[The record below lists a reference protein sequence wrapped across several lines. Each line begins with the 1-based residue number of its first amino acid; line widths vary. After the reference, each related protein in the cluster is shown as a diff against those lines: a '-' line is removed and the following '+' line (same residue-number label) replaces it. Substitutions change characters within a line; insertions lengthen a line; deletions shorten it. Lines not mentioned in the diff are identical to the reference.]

1 MYRNPQYLRQRHSV
15 LISKSTEHI
24 TTMER
29 LTSFYPLLSL
39 SGIVVIGGDDSNTN
53 GAVLA
58 EYFEAHN
65 CKTKVCGAP
74 KTIDGDLKVDPY
86 IPISFGFDTACRTYS
101 ELIGNLGQD
110 TLSSQKYYHFVR
122 LMGRAA
128 SNIALECALQTRPNV
143 CLISEEVEE
152 KKMTLSQITQE
163 VVDVIL
169 ARAAQGKDYGLVLLP
184 EGLIEFIPEFNALI
198 SEINDVL
205 ATGVETTEAAVM
217 PHLSFNNKAVFAYL
231 PENIKQQLLL
241 DRDPHGNVQVAKIET
256 ERLLA
261 QTVQMELESLRK
273 DGKYNGS
280 FTPIFHSYGYEGR
293 SGLPSSFDATYCYV
307 LGQNVGAMLS
317 LGCNGLISSVTNL
330 QTPVSEWKC
339 GGVPITMMCHMEK
352 RHGHMKPVIK
362 KALVE
367 LDGEPFKCFAS
378 QRADWAV
385 YDLYRSPGPI
395 QYFSGSSSVE
405 LCITLTLEL
414 LKSDPRMSLTDIEA
428 AKAAQKKST
437 RYGSYLFAPM
447 TGAANAIQSIA
458 QKERALFK
466 PTLCPLLVKDG
477 GVCELRQ
484 ATQCR
489 KESDITVM
497 KDMFSNTYGSKLVT
511 VEPRGSVTAA
521 KPVKI
526 GVAFCGRQAPGGHD
540 VIAGLFDS
548 LPAGS
553 TLVGFVG
560 GTVGL
565 VGNQGVTITAEHLA
579 TYRGGGGLELLC
591 RSIENI
597 DSLSFSGISSTCSS
611 RQLDGLVLVGGART
625 NTVAAYL
632 AEYLAANGCTTKVV
646 TTPVDCTGAFR
657 NEFVET
663 TVGFNTCSKVAG
675 QIVGNNATDGA
686 SAKKYYYFMRLLG
699 SSPSH
704 STLEVALLTK
714 PNFVILAEEVVAQ
727 RMTLADIVRVIA
739 DVVQARAAVGEHFKY
754 FKSHFVKFSM
764 SYRFHS
770 PCFLCIFYYSLLAL
784 ISNFYFHVFFIFF
797 REELRHCFDS

>member
-1 MYRNPQYLRQRHSV
+1 M
-15 LISKSTEHI
+15 
-24 TTMER
+24 
-29 LTSFYPLLSL
+29 
-39 SGIVVIGGDDSNTN
+39 
-53 GAVLA
+53 
-58 EYFEAHN
+58 
-65 CKTKVCGAP
+65 CGAP

-163 VVDVIL
+163 VVEVIL
-169 ARAAQGKDYGLVLLP
+169 ARSAEGKDYGLVLLP
-184 EGLIEFIPEFNALI
+184 EGLIEFIPEFNNLI

-217 PHLSFNNKAVFAYL
+217 PHLSVNNKAVFAYL

-273 DGKYNGS
+273 DGKYKGTFS
-280 FTPIFHSYGYEGR
+280 PIFHSYGYEGR

-330 QTPVSEWKC
+330 QAPVSEWKC

-367 LDGEPFKCFAS
+367 LDGEPFKCFKS
-378 QRADWAV
+378 QRADWAK

-395 QYFSGSSSVE
+395 QYFTGSASVE

-414 LKSDPRMSLTDIEA
+414 MKSDVRMSLTDLEV
-428 AKAAQKKST
+428 AKNVQNKST
-437 RYGSYLFAPM
+437 RYGNYLFSPVI
-447 TGAANAIQSIA
+447 GKANAIMSTT
-458 QKERALFK
+458 QKNRATYE
-466 PTLCPLLVKDG
+466 PTLCSILAKNNNS
-477 GVCELRQ
+477 VCEIRQ
-484 ATQCR
+484 ATQCCNVSD
-489 KESDITVM
+489 KVIMKSTFKHSYGASLVSIES
-497 KDMFSNTYGSKLVT
+497 KDPSSPV
-511 VEPRGSVTAA
+511 STAQ
-521 KPVKI
+521 PLKI

-540 VIAGLFDS
+540 IISGLLDS
-548 LPAGS
+548 LPPGS
-553 TLVGFVG
+553 TLIGFVG
-560 GTVGL
+560 GTLGL
-565 VGNQGVTITAEHLA
+565 VANHGVVITAEHLA
-579 TYRGGGGLELLC
+579 SYRGGGGFELLC
-591 RSIENI
+591 RSIDNI
-597 DSLSFSGISSTCSS
+597 NSLSYASISATCSS
-611 RQLDGLVLVGGART
+611 RNLDGLVLIGGSRT

-632 AEYLAANGCTTKVV
+632 AEYLQSNKCSTTIV
-646 TTPVDCTGAFR
+646 TTPVDCTGALR
-657 NEFVET
+657 NEFIET
-663 TVGFNTCSKVAG
+663 TVGFNTCTKVSG

-704 STLEVALLTK
+704 STLEIALITK
-714 PNFVILAEEVVAQ
+714 PNFVILAEEVVA
-727 RMTLADIVRVIA
+727 RNMTLVSF
-739 DVVQARAAVGEHFKY
+739 ECFHFILY
-754 FKSHFVKFSM
+754 
-764 SYRFHS
+764 
-770 PCFLCIFYYSLLAL
+770 
-784 ISNFYFHVFFIFF
+784 
-797 REELRHCFDS
+797 

>member
-1 MYRNPQYLRQRHSV
+1 M
-15 LISKSTEHI
+15 
-24 TTMER
+24 
-29 LTSFYPLLSL
+29 
-39 SGIVVIGGDDSNTN
+39 
-53 GAVLA
+53 
-58 EYFEAHN
+58 
-65 CKTKVCGAP
+65 
-74 KTIDGDLKVDPY
+74 DPY

-163 VVDVIL
+163 VVEVIL
-169 ARAAQGKDYGLVLLP
+169 ARSQEGKDYGLVLLP
-184 EGLIEFIPEFNALI
+184 EGLIEFIPEFNNLI

-205 ATGVETTEAAVM
+205 ATGVETTESAVM
-217 PHLSFNNKAVFAYL
+217 PHLSVNNKAVFAYL

-273 DGKYNGS
+273 DGKYKGT

-330 QTPVSEWKC
+330 QAPVSEWKC

-367 LDGEPFKCFAS
+367 LDGEPFKCFLS
-378 QRADWAV
+378 QRADWAK

-395 QYFSGSSSVE
+395 QYFSGSASVE

-414 LKSDPRMSLTDIEA
+414 MKSDVRMSLNDIEI
-428 AKAAQKKST
+428 AKNLQKKST
-437 RYGSYLFAPM
+437 RYGNYLFSPV
-447 TGAANAIQSIA
+447 TGQANSIMSIS
-458 QKERALFK
+458 QKDRSQYQ
-466 PTLCPLLVKDG
+466 PTLCSILDKNNNS
-477 GVCELRQ
+477 VCEERQ
-484 ATQCR
+484 STQCR
-489 KESDITVM
+489 NVSDKLIM
-497 KDMFSNTYGSKLVT
+497 KSIFQHTYGANLVSIECKVPGSSIIPSKPLIV
-511 VEPRGSVTAA
+511 
-521 KPVKI
+521 
-526 GVAFCGRQAPGGHD
+526 GVAFCGRQSPGGHD
-540 VIAGLFDS
+540 VIAGLLDS
-548 LPAGS
+548 LPMGS
-553 TLVGFVG
+553 TLIGFVG
-560 GTVGL
+560 GTLGL
-565 VGNQGVTITAEHLA
+565 IANHGVTITSEHIA
-579 TYRGGGGLELLC
+579 SYRGSGGFELLC
-591 RSIENI
+591 RSIDNI
-597 DSLSFSGISSTCSS
+597 NSLCFDSISTTCSS
-611 RQLDGLVLVGGART
+611 KKLDGLILIGGSRT

-632 AEYLAANGCTTKVV
+632 AEYLKSQNCPTTIV
-646 TTPVDCTGAFR
+646 TTPVDCTGALR
-657 NEFVET
+657 NEFVES

-704 STLEVALLTK
+704 STLEVALITK

-727 RMTLADIVRVIA
+727 NMTLVRTWNINLIHKFFLLVIFIRFLSVFCTI
-739 DVVQARAAVGEHFKY
+739 DNHLP
-754 FKSHFVKFSM
+754 SLM
-764 SYRFHS
+764 SQHTQK
-770 PCFLCIFYYSLLAL
+770 L
-784 ISNFYFHVFFIFF
+784 
-797 REELRHCFDS
+797 

>member
-1 MYRNPQYLRQRHSV
+1 MTYLKIHFLSNPTGV
-15 LISKSTEHI
+15 
-24 TTMER
+24 
-29 LTSFYPLLSL
+29 
-39 SGIVVIGGDDSNTN
+39 VVIGGDDSNTN

-143 CLISEEVEE
+143 CLISEEIEA
-152 KKMTLSQITQE
+152 KKMTLLEITKE
-163 VVDVIL
+163 VVAVIL
-169 ARAAQGKDYGLVLLP
+169 ARAEQGKDYGIVLLP
-184 EGLIEFIPEFNALI
+184 EGLIEFIPEFNQLI

-205 ATGVETTEAAVM
+205 AKGTETTEAAVT
-217 PHLSFNNKAVFAYL
+217 PFLSDNNKAVFAYL

-261 QTVQMELESLRK
+261 QTVSMELESLRLTGAYK
-273 DGKYNGS
+273 GQ
-280 FTPIFHSYGYEGR
+280 FTPIYHSYGYEGR

-330 QTPVSEWKC
+330 EAPVSEWKC

-367 LDGEPFKCFAS
+367 LDGEPFKCFAA
-378 QRADWAV
+378 QRADWAIF
-385 YDLYRSPGPI
+385 DLYRSPGPI
-395 QYFSGSSSVE
+395 QYFTGSNSVE
-405 LCITLTLEL
+405 LCVTLTLEL
-414 LKSDPRMSLTDIEA
+414 LKGDTRMSLTDIEA
-428 AKAAQKKST
+428 AKNVQKQAV
-437 RYGSYLFAPM
+437 RCGNYLFSPVSGDAR
-447 TGAANAIQSIA
+447 AILSET

-466 PTLCPLLVKDG
+466 PTLCDTLASATGAMCEVK
-477 GVCELRQ
+477 Q
-484 ATQCR
+484 ATQCCR
-489 KESDITVM
+489 VSDKAVM
-497 KDMFSNTYGSKLVT
+497 KSKFPLTYGSSLISIENGPAPAVKVL
-511 VEPRGSVTAA
+511 
-521 KPVKI
+521 KI

-540 VIAGLFDS
+540 VIAGLFDAIPS
-548 LPAGS
+548 GS
-553 TLVGFVG
+553 TLTGFIG

-565 VGNQGVTITAEHLA
+565 VANHGIAITAAQLDG
-579 TYRGGGGLELLC
+579 YRGGGGSELLC

-597 DSLSFSGISSTCSS
+597 DSLDFEGISQTCTA

-632 AEYLAANGCTTKVV
+632 AEYLLSVGCTTKIV

-663 TVGFNTCSKVAG
+663 TVGFNTCTKVAG

-704 STLEVALLTK
+704 STLEVALITK
-714 PNFVILAEEVVAQ
+714 PNFVILAEEVVAKN
-727 RMTLADIVRVIA
+727 MTLVS
-739 DVVQARAAVGEHFKY
+739 EE
-754 FKSHFVKFSM
+754 
-764 SYRFHS
+764 
-770 PCFLCIFYYSLLAL
+770 YSLNYTIAL
-784 ISNFYFHVFFIFF
+784 
-797 REELRHCFDS
+797 